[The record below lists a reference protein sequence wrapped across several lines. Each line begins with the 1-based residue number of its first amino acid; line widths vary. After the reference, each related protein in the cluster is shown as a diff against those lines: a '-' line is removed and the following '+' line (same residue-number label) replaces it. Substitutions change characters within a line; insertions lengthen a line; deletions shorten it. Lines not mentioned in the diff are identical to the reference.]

1 MQMNVYFYWFI
12 IHNLFFILNYIL
24 SFDSFPVYQKV
35 CYFSTKNKKKTK
47 ENLQSI
53 NFFFYIFMHIKKLQA
68 SNMNIFKLL
77 FFP

>member
-53 NFFFYIFMHIKKLQA
+53 IFFFLHFHAYKEVTSFKYEYI
-68 SNMNIFKLL
+68 
-77 FFP
+77 

>member
-35 CYFSTKNKKKTK
+35 CYFSTKNKEKKQK
-47 ENLQSI
+47 KICNL
-53 NFFFYIFMHIKKLQA
+53 
-68 SNMNIFKLL
+68 
-77 FFP
+77 